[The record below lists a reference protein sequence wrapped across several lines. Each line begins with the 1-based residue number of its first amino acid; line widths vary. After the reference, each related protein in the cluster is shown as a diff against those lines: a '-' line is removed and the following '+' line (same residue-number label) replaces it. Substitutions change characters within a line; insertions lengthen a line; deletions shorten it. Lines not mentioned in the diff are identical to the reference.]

1 MLNNTLQYVFDI
13 AIVIVI
19 IVTTVIAVAHKL
31 PITIS

>member
-1 MLNNTLQYVFDI
+1 MLNNTMQYVFDI

-31 PITIS
+31 TITIS